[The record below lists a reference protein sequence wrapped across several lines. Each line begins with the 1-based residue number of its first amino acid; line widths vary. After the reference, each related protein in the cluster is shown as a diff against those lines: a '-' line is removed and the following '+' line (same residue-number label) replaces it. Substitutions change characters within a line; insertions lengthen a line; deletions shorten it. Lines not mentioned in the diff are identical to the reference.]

1 MQYIVAA
8 TSHVAS
14 LESILDRLSGMDP
27 SALVDV
33 DTTGRLRIST
43 LLPDAEVLLALG
55 LAGLAVA
62 ASDME
67 RVPSEC
73 CGGCGG

>member
-1 MQYIVAA
+1 MQYLIAA
-8 TSHVAS
+8 TSNIAG
-14 LESILDRLSGMDP
+14 LDGIADRLNDLDP

-33 DTTGRLRIST
+33 DTAGRLRIST

-55 LAGLAVA
+55 LAGLFVA
-62 ASDME
+62 PADLE
-67 RVPSEC
+67 RLPSEC

>member
-14 LESILDRLSGMDP
+14 LESIHDRLSGMDP

-43 LLPDAEVLLALG
+43 QLPDAARTITPRCS
-55 LAGLAVA
+55 A
-62 ASDME
+62 
-67 RVPSEC
+67 
-73 CGGCGG
+73 

>member
-1 MQYIVAA
+1 MQYLIAA
-8 TSHVAS
+8 TSQITS
-14 LESILDRLSGMDP
+14 LDAISGRLNDLDP

-33 DTTGRLRIST
+33 DTSGRLRIST

-55 LAGLAVA
+55 LAGLAIA
-62 ASDME
+62 ASELE
-67 RVPSEC
+67 RQPSEC

>member
-1 MQYIVAA
+1 MQYLIAA
-8 TSHVAS
+8 TSHVS
-14 LESILDRLSGMDP
+14 SIDSIAGRLNDLDP

-33 DTTGRLRIST
+33 DTAGRLRIST
-43 LLPDAEVLLALG
+43 LLPDAELLLALVLNG
-55 LAGLAVA
+55 VLVA
-62 ASDME
+62 TCDLE